1 MFKKVFIAIVLLS
14 LFFVLVGCPFTR
26 DNTGAGPSV
35 VTTAETT
42 KTLAED
48 ILFYSRVYYNLG
60 KINEAQFKSVRDAY
74 DVLYVVQNQMIDAR
88 IAYLK
93 LPTDATTEEKYRMAM
108 AQMAVAQLRLL
119 QLAQQL
125 GIFKGEVPIIPDIPI
140 RK

>member
-1 MFKKVFIAIVLLS
+1 MRSRVSIAVALLFILAM
-14 LFFVLVGCPFTR
+14 LVGCPASQNGST
-26 DNTGAGPSV
+26 TGTQIL
-35 VTTAETT
+35 TTAETT

-48 ILFYSRVYYNLG
+48 ILFYTRVYYNLG
-60 KINEAQFKSVRDAY
+60 KINEAQFKSVKDAY
-74 DVLYVVQNQMIDAR
+74 DALYVVQNQMIDAR

-93 LPTDATTEEKYRMAM
+93 LPTDASNEEKYRMAM

-125 GIFKGEVPIIPDIPI
+125 GIFKGDVPVIPDVPI